1 MDGATLRVVCGKAYG
16 VASPVQVP
24 MEIFYVD
31 AQMPDGSSVA
41 LPEEYE
47 ERGAMVVGG
56 SIESGDVRHN
66 VGAMVLFNKSERAE
80 IKAIGDA
87 RVMLLGGAPLDGPRH
102 VWWNFVS
109 SSRERIEQAKADWK
123 AMRIGTI
130 PGDDQEFIP
139 LPD

>member
-1 MDGATLRVVCGKAYG
+1 
-16 VASPVQVP
+16 
-24 MEIFYVD
+24 MEIYYVD
-31 AQMPDGSSVA
+31 AQMKDGSSVA
-41 LPEEYE
+41 LPDDYE

-56 SIESGDVRHN
+56 AIESGGVRHE
-66 VGAMVLFNKSERAE
+66 VGAMVLFDKGERAE
-80 IKAIGDA
+80 IKAAGDA

-123 AMRIGTI
+123 AMRNGTI
-130 PGDDQEFIP
+130 PGDDSEFIP